1 MSRAFQRGRTAGL
14 AVIALLAG
22 LASCSTA
29 RVGTWSIAQEHFA
42 DEEYREAIEASDR
55 LLRYGT
61 ASPEERASV
70 YLLQARSREKLGET
84 NEAIGLY
91 KYVYDSFPDTPQSY
105 QAKEAIAAF
114 ERKQAGT
121 APLSGRGDGPRE

>member
-1 MSRAFQRGRTAGL
+1 MSRAIHWGRIPSL
-14 AVIALLAG
+14 AAIGLLAG

-42 DEEYREAIEASDR
+42 EEEYREAIEASDR

-70 YLLQARSREKLGET
+70 YLLQARSHDKLGET

-91 KYVYDSFPDTPQSY
+91 KYVYDTFPDTPQSY

-121 APLSGRGDGPRE
+121 APPSGGGEEPSE